1 MQSKKIRFL
10 TMTAV
15 LLALTVAFQLLNKT
29 ALGATPASPYII
41 GTLVNLC
48 LILAAV
54 VVGVW
59 SGATIAVLSPVL
71 AFAFGIM
78 KTPLMLPWTM
88 AGNLALVLLYGLLAK
103 NAAGDRGTQ
112 WVRWCAVG
120 VGAAI
125 LKFAIIWVGQAV
137 TLTVLKGAGFSAA
150 LGVALPLQL
159 QQLITALV
167 AMPVAKLVI
176 AALPRSVKE

>member
-1 MQSKKIRFL
+1 MQSKKTRFM

-29 ALGATPASPYII
+29 ALGATPVSPYII

-54 VVGVW
+54 AVNVW
-59 SGATIAVLSPVL
+59 SGVTIAALSPVL

-78 KTPLMLPWTM
+78 KTPLMLPWTI
-88 AGNLALVLLYGLLAK
+88 AGNLVLVVLYGLLAK
-103 NAAGDRGTQ
+103 NAAGDKSTQ

-120 VGAAI
+120 IAAAVV
-125 LKFAIIWVGQAV
+125 KFAVIWMGQAV
-137 TLTVLKGAGFSAA
+137 TLTILKGAAFGAA
-150 LGVALPLQL
+150 VGVALPLQL
-159 QQLITALV
+159 QQIVTAIV

-176 AALPRSVKE
+176 AALPRSVKG

>member
-54 VVGVW
+54 VVGV
-59 SGATIAVLSPVL
+59 
-71 AFAFGIM
+71 
-78 KTPLMLPWTM
+78 
-88 AGNLALVLLYGLLAK
+88 
-103 NAAGDRGTQ
+103 
-112 WVRWCAVG
+112 C
-120 VGAAI
+120 GAARP
-125 LKFAIIWVGQAV
+125 LRCFRRCWP
-137 TLTVLKGAGFSAA
+137 LPSA
-150 LGVALPLQL
+150 
-159 QQLITALV
+159 
-167 AMPVAKLVI
+167 
-176 AALPRSVKE
+176 S